1 MEPHHETSFPATLC
15 RWVGEIVQS
24 SPEAGR
30 LTLVELIVGAL
41 LASGGHVTQAILAL
55 TPRLSWQAYHW
66 MLEHG
71 RFRLLS
77 LISALCR
84 IVRREIGER
93 RCFAIIDDTLAPRCS
108 AQAPGVAIR
117 FDHAAKTNRPT
128 FLLCQCFV
136 TLSAVVPCRDRPRS
150 VPLVTG
156 LCRSSGNAGKIAMAK
171 GLLRAVGALGPLCLL
186 LDAWYMRGSLIRTAL
201 RLGHEVIGQVR
212 RDTALFALPPP
223 REPARRG
230 RPRLY
235 GARLDADA
243 VAALPASV
251 HTIAG
256 YGGRSARLR
265 HAMCRPRFLKGVI
278 VRVVWCELEKGS
290 GWAKGRLLLSTDP
303 TLSAPAIVEAYS
315 GRWTIEP
322 LFRDLKTVDGLGAMW
337 QRGRIALLRWL
348 HLVQIARTLLVLLT
362 ARAEP
367 QTLALIRLGGW
378 RPAATLTPGLVKEAL
393 AARFRNFEAFRL
405 LPETYRK
412 SGPGRSTGPPAIAVA
427 A

>member
-1 MEPHHETSFPATLC
+1 MEPHHETGFPAALC

-24 SPEAGR
+24 SPEAAR
-30 LTLVELIVGAL
+30 LTLLELIVGAL
-41 LASGGHVTQAILAL
+41 LASGGHVTQAVLAL
-55 TPRLSWQAYHW
+55 TPRLGWQAYHW

-71 RFRLLS
+71 RFRLLG

-108 AQAPGVAIR
+108 VDAPGVAVR

-128 FLLCQCFV
+128 FLRCQCFV

-156 LCRSSGNAGKIAMAK
+156 LCRSSGNAGKIAIAK
-171 GLLRAVGALGPLCLL
+171 GLLRAVGALGPVCLL
-186 LDAWYMRGSLIRTAL
+186 LDAWSMRGSLIRTAL

-223 REPARRG
+223 RQPGRRG
-230 RPRLY
+230 RSRLY
-235 GARLDADA
+235 GARLDADV

-251 HTIAG
+251 HAIAG

-265 HAMCRPRFLKGVI
+265 HAVCRPRFLKGVI
-278 VRVVWCELEKGS
+278 VRAVWCELQKGS
-290 GWAKGRLLLSTDP
+290 GKARLLLSTDP

-315 GRWTIEP
+315 KRWSIEP
-322 LFRDLKTVDGLGAMW
+322 LFRDLKMVDGLGAMW
-337 QRGRIALLRWL
+337 QRGRTTLLRWL

-367 QTLALIRLGGW
+367 HALIRLGSW

-405 LPETYRK
+405 LPKTRCK
-412 SGPGRSTGPPAIAVA
+412 SGPTRHTGPPALAAVA
-427 A
+427 